1 MRTHKIKRNRR
12 EFEIQKLILQVNQ
25 KNEQL
30 WKFTEKVKLQ

>member
-1 MRTHKIKRNRR
+1 MRTYKIKRNRR